1 MVRFE
6 NHVSQASAALRSR
19 AADLV
24 AAAEIIEER
33 AGLRKGIGLHVGSRG
48 THSIQFDNDALEE
61 CEFLVWNA
69 SMDEEALAKARKFV
83 AAIQSQKVH

>member
-1 MVRFE
+1 MPPSRC
-6 NHVSQASAALRSR
+6 RSTY
-19 AADLV
+19 AY

-33 AGLRKGIGLHVGSRG
+33 AGLRKGIGLHVGSHG

-69 SMDEEALAKARKFV
+69 STDEEALTKARKFV
-83 AAIQSQKVH
+83 AAIQSQNVH